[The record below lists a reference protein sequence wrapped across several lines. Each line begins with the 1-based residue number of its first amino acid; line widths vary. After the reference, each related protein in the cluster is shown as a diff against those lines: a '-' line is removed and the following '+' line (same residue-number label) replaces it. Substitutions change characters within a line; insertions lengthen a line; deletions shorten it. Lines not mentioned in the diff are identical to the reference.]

1 MDRNTARQDAWILG
15 INSAYHEPS
24 ACLVHNGK
32 LVAAAE
38 EERFSRVRHGKPAD
52 LKNPHWLPE
61 QSIRYC
67 LAEAGIE
74 SGAITEVG
82 YSFAPELR
90 LAGNVAVDTE
100 ATPEGAGTIEG
111 EERFYR
117 LLRQVPQRLSLLL
130 GQDVRDRFRWIE
142 HHLCHA
148 ASAFFVSPF
157 EDAAVLS
164 VDGIGEAATTWLGRG
179 QGNRLHLLAEF
190 GYPNSL
196 GLLWTKLSRFLGFG
210 NYGQWKVMA
219 LAAYGD
225 PDRFYP
231 AFRTFVECDDSGNF
245 EVDGRTLQFRVESC
259 ASLER
264 LFGPRCGREEELD
277 DRFRDIAAAL
287 QRVTNEALLAVV
299 RRLKA
304 ETDSKNLCLAGGV
317 ALNCV
322 TNRLLLEEGGFEDLF
337 VQPAANDAGTA
348 LGACYYLW
356 NQVLGGERVETMAHS
371 YLGPSFARD
380 AVCLLSQVNPEAVAK
395 ASNLPAQVA
404 RLIAQG
410 STVALFQG
418 RMEFG
423 PRALGNRSILA
434 DPRRADMVR
443 LLNDKVKQREW
454 FRPFAASV
462 LAERACEWFAMERRT
477 IADRFMVLAYP
488 VRPEKLGLIPAV
500 THVDGTTRLQTVDRE
515 NNLVFHQVIE
525 EFARIT
531 GVPLVLNT
539 SLNESEPIVCSPADA
554 LRTCLKSGVDYLV
567 IEGHIVDIARCH
579 ASVAALLDVTP
590 PVRDSMPQQQ
600 SSPDSA
606 DAEPALDEDVAAVF
620 MSR

>member
-1 MDRNTARQDAWILG
+1 
-15 INSAYHEPS
+15 
-24 ACLVHNGK
+24 LVHNGK
-32 LVAAAE
+32 LVAAVE
-38 EERFSRVRHGKPAD
+38 EERFNRVRHGKPAD

-67 LAEAGIE
+67 LAEAGLE
-74 SGAITEVG
+74 SEAITHIG

-90 LAGNVAVDTE
+90 IAGNVAVDSET
-100 ATPEGAGTIEG
+100 TPEGAGTVEG

-117 LLRQVPQRLSLLL
+117 LLRQAPQRLSLLL

-179 QGNRLHLLAEF
+179 QGNRLHKLAELR
-190 GYPNSL
+190 YPNSL

-231 AFRTFVECDDSGNF
+231 AFRTFVEYDGSGSF
-245 EVDGRTLQFRVESC
+245 EVDGRTLQFRIESC
-259 ASLER
+259 AAIER
-264 LFGPRCGREEELD
+264 LLGPRRGGEEDPD

-287 QRVTNEALLAVV
+287 QRVTNEALLGIAS
-299 RRLKA
+299 RLKA

-322 TNRLLLEEGGFEDLF
+322 ANRLLLEEGGFEDLF
-337 VQPAANDAGTA
+337 VQPAANDGGTA

-356 NQVLGGERVETMAHS
+356 NQVLGGERVQTMEHA

-380 AVCLLSQVNPEAVAK
+380 AACLLSQVNPEVV
-395 ASNLPAQVA
+395 SEGSDLPAQAA

-434 DPRRADMVR
+434 DPRRADMVQ
-443 LLNDKVKQREW
+443 LLNDKVKRREW

-462 LAERACEWFAMERRT
+462 LAERAREWFAIERRT
-477 IADRFMVLAYP
+477 FADRFMVLAYP
-488 VRPEKLGLIPAV
+488 VRPEKQGLIPAV
-500 THVDGTTRLQTVDRE
+500 THVDGTTRLQTVERE
-515 NNLVFHQVIE
+515 NNPVFYRVIE

-567 IEGHIVDIARCH
+567 IEGRIVDVARCH
-579 ASVAALLDVTP
+579 ASVAELLDVTP
-590 PVRDSMPQQQ
+590 PLRDSKPLPQ
-600 SSPDSA
+600 PPPNSA
-606 DAEPALDEDVAAVF
+606 DSDPAMEENAMAVF

>member
-1 MDRNTARQDAWILG
+1 MDRNSARQDTWILG

-38 EERFSRVRHGKPAD
+38 EERFNRVRHGKPAD
-52 LKNPHWLPE
+52 LKNPHSLPE

-74 SGAITEVG
+74 SSAITHAG

-90 LAGNVAVDTE
+90 LAGNITVDAAT
-100 ATPEGAGTIEG
+100 TPEGAGTVEG

-164 VDGIGEAATTWLGRG
+164 VDGIGEAATAWLGRG
-179 QGNRLHLLAEF
+179 QANRLHQLAEF
-190 GYPNSL
+190 RYPNSL

-210 NYGQWKVMA
+210 NYGQWKAMA

-225 PDRFYP
+225 SDRFYP
-231 AFRTFVECDDSGNF
+231 AFRTLVEYDDSGNF
-245 EVDGRTLQFRVESC
+245 EVDGRTLQFRVENC
-259 ASLER
+259 AALER
-264 LFGPRCGREEELD
+264 LFGPRRGKEEELD

-287 QRVTNEALLAVV
+287 QRVTNEALLTVV
-299 RRLKA
+299 RRLRA
-304 ETDSKNLCLAGGV
+304 ETGSKNLCLAGGV

-322 TNRLLLEEGGFEDLF
+322 ANRLLLEEGGFEDLF

-348 LGACYYLW
+348 LGACCYLW

-380 AVCLLSQVNPEAVAK
+380 AECLLSQVNPEAVAK

-404 RLIAQG
+404 RLIAHG

-434 DPRRADMVR
+434 DPRRADMVQ
-443 LLNDKVKQREW
+443 LLNDKVKHREW

-462 LAERACEWFAMERRT
+462 LAERACEWFAIGRRT
-477 IADRFMVLAYP
+477 MADRFMVLAYP
-488 VRPEKLGLIPAV
+488 VRPEKLGVIPAV

-515 NNLVFHQVIE
+515 NNPVFHQTIE

-539 SLNESEPIVCSPADA
+539 SLNESEPIVCSPVDA
-554 LRTCLKSGVDYLV
+554 LRTCLQSGVDYLA
-567 IEGHIVDIARCH
+567 IEGHIVDVARCH
-579 ASVAALLDVTP
+579 ASVAALLDITP
-590 PVRDSMPQQQ
+590 PVRESMPQPQ
-600 SSPDSA
+600 SSPHSA
-606 DAEPALDEDVAAVF
+606 NAEPALDENVAAVF